1 MTPLFG
7 VRMEISGIAPLR
19 ALEKL
24 SAAGIRARDVRKEG
38 VARLNFC
45 VKSKETEK
53 IFAIFAR
60 SCYTVTRKES
70 VGLTRAA
77 AFLRRRPG
85 ILAGALAALALAAAG
100 DLFVLRV
107 RVVGSASRYAARA
120 EEILAEAGL
129 SPFSLYRAEAADAA
143 EAALLSLP
151 GVVFASVGKAGC
163 VLTVTL
169 EESAEAPA
177 PAQASSLV
185 APRAGVV
192 EELTVLRGTPLAAE
206 GESVDAGRELVGG
219 YFVTE
224 EGERRPTPAVA
235 RCSLLCGYEA
245 EFVGAA
251 DSEQFRAR
259 SVAAARL
266 RAGGELVSASCTV
279 RERAGSYVCAV
290 SLVVR
295 VRVAVNLGGSG

>member
-7 VRMEISGIAPLR
+7 VRMELAGAAPLR

-24 SAAGIRARDVRKEG
+24 AAAGIRVRDVRKAG
-38 VARLNFC
+38 PARLNFC

-120 EEILAEAGL
+120 E
-129 SPFSLYRAEAADAA
+129 
-143 EAALLSLP
+143 
-151 GVVFASVGKAGC
+151 
-163 VLTVTL
+163 
-169 EESAEAPA
+169 
-177 PAQASSLV
+177 
-185 APRAGVV
+185 
-192 EELTVLRGTPLAAE
+192 
-206 GESVDAGRELVGG
+206 
-219 YFVTE
+219 
-224 EGERRPTPAVA
+224 
-235 RCSLLCGYEA
+235 
-245 EFVGAA
+245 
-251 DSEQFRAR
+251 
-259 SVAAARL
+259 
-266 RAGGELVSASCTV
+266 
-279 RERAGSYVCAV
+279 
-290 SLVVR
+290 
-295 VRVAVNLGGSG
+295 

>member
-7 VRMEISGIAPLR
+7 VRMELAGAAPLR

-24 SAAGIRARDVRKEG
+24 AAAGIRVRDVRKTG
-38 VARLNFC
+38 PARLNFC

-206 GESVDAGRELVGG
+206 GESVAAGRELVGG

-235 RCSLLCGYEA
+235 RCSLLCGY
-245 EFVGAA
+245 
-251 DSEQFRAR
+251 
-259 SVAAARL
+259 
-266 RAGGELVSASCTV
+266 
-279 RERAGSYVCAV
+279 
-290 SLVVR
+290 
-295 VRVAVNLGGSG
+295 